1 MKKIIITLLIALSA
15 QMVNAY
21 SPQVLRMHCEK
32 DTTKIEALL
41 AEGLEGGIK
50 SGNGLI
56 AFYAEKLL
64 GTPYVAHTLEGEQED
79 LSINIDQLDCTTFV
93 ETLAAL
99 SRCTMTN
106 RRSWR
111 DFASMLENIR
121 YKGGK
126 IDGYAS
132 RLHYI
137 SAWVIDNTTRGNLK
151 EVTGDNDKCYYV
163 VKTLN
168 FMSRHRDKYEALK
181 DDDTFEKVRGIEIGF
196 FSHRYP
202 ILKKSTLKSKSV
214 AQWLRDGDII
224 AITTNVEGLDV
235 SHMGVVKMIDG
246 VPHLLHASM
255 TQGEVIIDKDTLYDM
270 LAGWRSATG
279 IRVIRLIE

>member
-15 QMVNAY
+15 QMVSAY

-41 AEGLEGGIK
+41 AEGLEIGIK

-64 GTPYVAHTLEGEQED
+64 GTPYVAHTLEGEQEY

-121 YKGGK
+121 YRS
-126 IDGYAS
+126 S
-132 RLHYI
+132 RTAFRNAVPSNPDK
-137 SAWVIDNTTRGNLK
+137 SAWLFGVLTSVPKPRRRT
-151 EVTGDNDKCYYV
+151 
-163 VKTLN
+163 
-168 FMSRHRDKYEALK
+168 
-181 DDDTFEKVRGIEIGF
+181 
-196 FSHRYP
+196 
-202 ILKKSTLKSKSV
+202 IL
-214 AQWLRDGDII
+214 I
-224 AITTNVEGLDV
+224 AV
-235 SHMGVVKMIDG
+235 
-246 VPHLLHASM
+246 
-255 TQGEVIIDKDTLYDM
+255 
-270 LAGWRSATG
+270 
-279 IRVIRLIE
+279 